1 VRIHH
6 LNCATMC
13 PPMAAFTERGGSPF
27 KRGRLVCHC
36 LLVESRAG
44 LLLVD
49 TGLGTADLRDPRLR
63 LGAPFVALTG
73 PLLDPAETAVSQ
85 VRALGFSPDDVRH
98 ILPTHLDLDH
108 AGGLS
113 DFPRASVHVLGRE
126 REAARARPTAP
137 ERMRYRPA
145 QWAHVADALWQV
157 HEPSAG
163 ESWFGFEGVRPL
175 AGTEDEVLLIPLY
188 GHTRGHAGV
197 AVRGERGW
205 VLHAGDAY
213 FHRGSVHP
221 EGEPVPF
228 GLKLFE
234 RAMQTLPKERVRN
247 VARLRELAR
256 SAGSE
261 VRVVCAHDPVELAQ
275 CQRAGS

>member
-13 PPMAAFTERGGSPF
+13 PPVSALTQNDGSLF
-27 KRGRLVCHC
+27 GRGRLVCHC

-49 TGLGTADLRDPRLR
+49 TGLGSADLADPKLR
-63 LGAPFVALTG
+63 LGTPFLALTA
-73 PLLDPAETAVSQ
+73 PRLDPAETALAQ
-85 VRALGFSPDDVRH
+85 VRALGHRAEDVRH

-113 DFPRASVHVLGRE
+113 DFPGAQVHLLRKERDAAS
-126 REAARARPTAP
+126 ARATPL
-137 ERMRYRPA
+137 ERARYHPR
-145 QWAHVADALWQV
+145 QWAHVPDALFSL

-163 ESWFGFEGVRPL
+163 ESWYGFESVRALP
-175 AGTEDEVLLIPLY
+175 GTEDEVLLIPLY

-197 AVRGERGW
+197 AVRGDRGW

-213 FHRGSVHP
+213 FHRASVRDT
-221 EGEPVPF
+221 GERVPV
-228 GLKLFE
+228 GLQLFE
-234 RAMQTLPKERVRN
+234 RMMQTVPAARRKN
-247 VARLRELAR
+247 VARLRELVQ
-256 SAGSE
+256 SAAGE

-275 CQRAGS
+275 AQRGT